1 MSIEGL
7 WMRINQGRGMQVKA
21 ARQVTRIL
29 KDTRGDNDGSD
40 QRFGRESSSKVDEVR
55 RLKRT
60 LT

>member
-40 QRFGRESSSKVDEVR
+40 QRFGRESS
-55 RLKRT
+55 
-60 LT
+60 